1 MPLVKRS
8 DLPALLRRL
17 RRRRKII
24 VFTNGVFDLL
34 HRGHVEYLAKAR
46 AEGDLLIVGLNRD
59 SSVRKLKGP
68 GRPIQSENDRAIIL
82 LALRSVDYVVLFGEA
97 TPERVISEIKPDVL
111 VKGADYA
118 LKDIVGAKLVKS
130 CGGKVVRV
138 RLTRGRSS
146 SKLLTRL

>member
-1 MPLVKRS
+1 MSLVKRS

-17 RRRRKII
+17 RRRRKKI

-46 AEGDLLIVGLNRD
+46 AEGDLLIVGVNRD

-82 LALRSVDYVVLFGEA
+82 LALRSVDFVVLFGEA
-97 TPERVISEIKPDVL
+97 TPERVISEIEPDVL

-118 LKDIVGAKLVKS
+118 LKDIVGAKLVKA
-130 CGGKVVRV
+130 CGGRVVRV

>member
-1 MPLVKRS
+1 MPLVKRL

-68 GRPIQSENDRAIIL
+68 GRPIQSDNDRAIIL

-138 RLTRGRSS
+138 RLSRGRSS

>member
-17 RRRRKII
+17 RRRRKKI

-111 VKGADYA
+111 VKGADYT
-118 LKDIVGAKLVKS
+118 LKDIVGAKVVKS

-138 RLTRGRSS
+138 RLSRGRSS

>member
-8 DLPALLRRL
+8 NLPALLRRL

>member
-118 LKDIVGAKLVKS
+118 QKDIVGAKLVKS